1 MLLGAGVDADL
12 TPTFRIS
19 GNVNHLWFENTATL
33 QALRVEGSIPKSM
46 GWDVSA
52 AAIWRPFASQNIVLR
67 LSGAVFQPS
76 KGFDDLFT
84 QQGED
89 SRFYSVL
96 GNFILAF

>member
-1 MLLGAGVDADL
+1 MCSSDL
-12 TPTFRIS
+12 S
-19 GNVNHLWFENTATL
+19 GNVNHLWFANTSTI
-33 QALRVEGSIPKSM
+33 QALRVEGSIPKSI

-52 AAIWRPFASQNIVLR
+52 AAIWRPLASQNIVLR

-84 QQGED
+84 QQGKA

-96 GNFILAF
+96 GNVILAF